1 MIKHCGKCHR
11 LFEDGGDIGPN
22 LTQHDRSDLRQMI
35 VNIVNPSLALREG
48 FESHVILT
56 TDGRTI
62 NGLMVDQD
70 NQVLVIKNH
79 QGQKQVIP
87 RSEVDD
93 LFQSA
98 RSLMPTDT
106 LTPLTDQQV
115 RDLFAYLRSS
125 QPLP

>member
-1 MIKHCGKCHR
+1 
-11 LFEDGGDIGPN
+11 
-22 LTQHDRSDLRQMI
+22 
-35 VNIVNPSLALREG
+35 
-48 FESHVILT
+48 
-56 TDGRTI
+56 
-62 NGLMVDQD
+62 MVDQD

-93 LFQSA
+93 LFKSA